1 MLLLL
6 FLLFLLSVLS
16 LRLVV
21 IYIYIIKHV
30 RVCVNTMTTRMILR
44 RCVVSAFLVFFS
56 RISFAFFIIFFFFFF
71 FKFLLSF
78 SCRTKEKKKKKF
90 IFCRKNRWG
99 GGGAFKRRDFETRF
113 SFSFLSKEGKKRY
126 IRDTNHHLQKRT
138 NALWKNTDTHTHT
151 TRERKRRRF
160 FLLWYILVVCLF
172 CVRIICEDQRE
183 KERRHFIIASEKRER
198 EHRD

>member
-1 MLLLL
+1 ML

-71 FKFLLSF
+71 FFKFLLSF
-78 SCRTKEKKKKKF
+78 SCRTKEKK
-90 IFCRKNRWG
+90 RKNSHLLQKKPL

-138 NALWKNTDTHTHT
+138 NAL
-151 TRERKRRRF
+151 
-160 FLLWYILVVCLF
+160 
-172 CVRIICEDQRE
+172 
-183 KERRHFIIASEKRER
+183 
-198 EHRD
+198 